1 MVREEG
7 AGVRQGA
14 ARHVGHMELRVEAAP
29 MLDSSR
35 QKELEIIRDAGLT
48 FLLAHYEGTADDP
61 RASILYM
68 MRLRM

>member
-1 MVREEG
+1 
-7 AGVRQGA
+7 
-14 ARHVGHMELRVEAAP
+14 MELRVEAAP

-35 QKELEIIRDAGLT
+35 QKELEIIRDAGVT